1 MAPKIESIGS
11 KLVSLEEAAAVISG
25 GATVSVSS
33 SSGLAC
39 PDATLKAIG
48 DRFRAT
54 GEPRGLTMI
63 HPIAAGDMYGI
74 LGVDHIAEAGLIK
87 RIIAGS
93 YPSGPSSMPSPK
105 IWQLIDGDQ
114 IEAYNLPSGVL
125 FHMHADAAAGRPGVL
140 TKVGLDTFVDPRRQ
154 GGRMNQVTSEDIV
167 RVVEF
172 DGEEWLFYRAI
183 PIDVAIVR
191 GTTADE
197 LGNISMEHEGA
208 YLGALDQALAAR
220 NSGGV
225 VIAQVERI
233 TTGGSLPPQQVRIPG
248 TLVDLVVVVPDQW
261 QTTQTGYD
269 PAISGELRRPVNQFE
284 LPDWGLDKVIARR
297 AALELIDGEA
307 VNLGFGISALVPR
320 ILLEEGLDGRVTW
333 VIEQGAVG
341 GMPLLGFQFGCAA
354 NAQAIMPSPAQF
366 TYFQGGGFNRCLL
379 SFLQVDT
386 AGNVNVSR
394 LRGKPHVTAGAGG
407 FIDITAAARNL
418 VVSGPFCAGR
428 QDIVVENGGLTIR
441 NDGPVAKF
449 VPEVEHV
456 TFSGRM
462 AQERGQN
469 VTFITERC
477 VIRLV
482 PEGLTV
488 TEIAPGVDLA
498 RDVLERVAIPLRV
511 SPEPR
516 QMDERLF
523 RPECMGLKLR
533 ANGERAE
540 RQRVIGAR
548 EGAMPVGRV

>member
-1 MAPKIESIGS
+1 MRRS
-11 KLVSLEEAAAVISG
+11 KRVPLEAAAAKIVD

-39 PDATLKAIG
+39 PDAMLKAIG
-48 DRFRAT
+48 DRFRAV
-54 GEPRGLTMI
+54 GEPRGLTMV

-74 LGVDHIAEAGLIK
+74 DGVDHIAEPGLIK

-93 YPSGPSSMPSPK
+93 YPSGPSGMPSPK

-154 GGRMNQVTSEDIV
+154 GGRMNRVTGEDIV

-172 DGEEWLFYRAI
+172 DGDEWLYYRAI

-225 VIAQVERI
+225 VIAQVERMA
-233 TTGGSLPPQQVRIPG
+233 TAGSLPTQQVRIPG
-248 TLVDLVVVVPDQW
+248 TLVDWVVVVPGQW
-261 QTTQTGYD
+261 QTTQTEYD
-269 PAISGELRRPVNQFE
+269 PAISGELRRPVDQFE
-284 LPDWGLDKVIARR
+284 SPEWGLDKIIARR
-297 AALELIDGEA
+297 AALELIDGEV

-354 NAQAIMPSPAQF
+354 NAQAIVPSPAQF
-366 TYFQGGGFNRCLL
+366 TYFQGGGFDRCLL
-379 SFLQVDT
+379 SFLQVDA

-394 LRGKPHVTAGAGG
+394 LGGKPHVTAGAGG
-407 FIDITAAARNL
+407 FIDITAGARNL
-418 VVSGPFCAGR
+418 VFSGAFSAGR
-428 QDIVVENGGLTIR
+428 QEIAVGGGALTIQH
-441 NDGPVAKF
+441 GGAVAKF

-462 AQERGQN
+462 ATERGQN

-477 VIRLV
+477 VMRLL
-482 PEGLTV
+482 PDGLTV

-498 RDVLERVAIPLRV
+498 RDVLGRVAIPLRV
-511 SPEPR
+511 SSELR
-516 QMDERLF
+516 LMDERLF
-523 RPECMGLKLR
+523 RPESMGLALR
-533 ANGERAE
+533 EDGERAPGRLVTGGHE
-540 RQRVIGAR
+540 MAV
-548 EGAMPVGRV
+548 PVGQA

>member
-1 MAPKIESIGS
+1 MTRS
-11 KLVSLEEAAAVISG
+11 KWISLDDAAARLPD

-33 SSGLAC
+33 SSGLGC
-39 PDATLKAIG
+39 PDAMLRAIG

-54 GEPRGLTMI
+54 GEPRGLTMV
-63 HPIAAGDMYGI
+63 HPIAAGDLYGI
-74 LGVDHIAEAGLIK
+74 DGVDHVAEPGLIK

-93 YPSGPSSMPSPK
+93 YPSGPSNMPSPK
-105 IWQLIDGDQ
+105 IWQLIDGDE

-154 GGRMNQVTSEDIV
+154 GGRMNQATGEDIV
-167 RVVEF
+167 QVVEF

-208 YLGALDQALAAR
+208 YLGGLDQALADR
-220 NSGGV
+220 NNGGV
-225 VIAQVERI
+225 VIAQVERL
-233 TTGGSLPPQQVRIPG
+233 TTAGSIPPQQVRIPG
-248 TLVDLVVVVPDQW
+248 ALVDWVVVAPDQR
-261 QTTQTGYD
+261 QTTQTEYD
-269 PAISGELRRPVNQFE
+269 PAISGEVRRPANHFE
-284 LPDWGLDKVIARR
+284 IPEWGLDKVIARR
-297 AALELIDGEA
+297 AALELINGES

-333 VIEQGAVG
+333 VIEQGAIG

-366 TYFQGGGFNRCLL
+366 TYFQGGGFDRCLL
-379 SFLQVDT
+379 SFLQVDA

-407 FIDITAAARNL
+407 FIDITTAARHL
-418 VVSGPFCAGR
+418 VFSGAFSAGR
-428 QDIVVENGGLTIR
+428 QDIDLSGGKLTIR
-441 NDGPVAKF
+441 EDGKVAKF

-462 AQERGQN
+462 ARERGQN
-469 VTFITERC
+469 VTFVTERC
-477 VIRLV
+477 VIRLL
-482 PEGLTV
+482 PDGLTV
-488 TEIAPGVDLA
+488 TEIAPGVDLE
-498 RDVLERVAIPLRV
+498 RDVLRRVEIPLRV
-511 SPEPR
+511 SRRLRP
-516 QMDERLF
+516 MNERLF
-523 RPECMGLKLR
+523 RPERMGLRLHVQEP
-533 ANGERAE
+533 ERAS
-540 RQRVIGAR
+540 R
-548 EGAMPVGRV
+548 EEPMTAGRDRG

>member
-1 MAPKIESIGS
+1 MGMTRS
-11 KLVSLEEAAAVISG
+11 KSVSLEEAATLISG

-33 SSGLAC
+33 SSGLGC
-39 PDATLKAIG
+39 PDAMLKAIG

-54 GEPRGLTMI
+54 GAPRGLTMI

-74 LGVDHIAEAGLIK
+74 DGVDHIAEPGLIK
-87 RIIAGS
+87 RIIGGS
-93 YPSGPSSMPSPK
+93 YPSGPSGMASPK
-105 IWQLIDGDQ
+105 IWQLIDSDQ

-154 GGRMNQVTSEDIV
+154 GGRMNQVSGADIV

-172 DGEEWLFYRAI
+172 DGEEWLYYRAI

-197 LGNISMEHEGA
+197 LGNISTEHEGA

-225 VIAQVERI
+225 VIAQVERM
-233 TTGGSLPPQQVRIPG
+233 TTAGSMPPQQVRIPG
-248 TLVDLVVVVPDQW
+248 TLVDWVVVVPEQW
-261 QTTQTGYD
+261 QTTQTEYD
-269 PAISGELRRPVNQFE
+269 PAISGELRRPVDQFE
-284 LPDWGLDKVIARR
+284 VPDWGLDKVIARR
-297 AALELIDGEA
+297 AALELLDGEA

-354 NAQAIMPSPAQF
+354 NAQALMPSPAQF
-366 TYFQGGGFNRCLL
+366 TYFQGGGFDRCLL
-379 SFLQVDT
+379 SFLQVDS

-394 LRGKPHVTAGAGG
+394 LRGKPHITAGAGG

-418 VVSGPFCAGR
+418 VFSGAFAAGR
-428 QDIVVENGGLTIR
+428 QNILLHDGELIIR
-441 NDGPVAKF
+441 EDGVVAKF

-462 AQERGQN
+462 ARERGQN

-477 VIRLV
+477 VIRLL

-498 RDVLERVAIPLRV
+498 RDVLGRVAIPLRV
-511 SPEPR
+511 SPELR

-523 RPECMGLKLR
+523 RRECMGLALR
-533 ANGERAE
+533 TDGEQVPAELATGEGERA
-540 RQRVIGAR
+540 V
-548 EGAMPVGRV
+548 PVGRA